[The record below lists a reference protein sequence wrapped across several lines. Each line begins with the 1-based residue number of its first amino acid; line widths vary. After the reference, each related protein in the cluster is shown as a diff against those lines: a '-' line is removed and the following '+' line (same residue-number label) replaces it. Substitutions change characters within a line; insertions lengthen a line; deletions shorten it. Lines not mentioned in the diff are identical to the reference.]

1 MELKFD
7 NNRKRVSICP
17 CGKSNKDGK
26 FTPFKDYDD
35 KGYCHSCAES
45 FFPNEG
51 TISDPVYTP
60 KQTKFKLIET
70 SMFEDS
76 LGDYNTNH
84 FALFLA
90 SRFNKRKAKSMI
102 DKYYIG
108 TYESKVIFW
117 QIDQDYNI
125 RTGKIIEYNK
135 ETGKRQG
142 LPSWV
147 HNYLN
152 QTYKQC
158 LFGLHLIGQNNK
170 PISLVESEKTAVIM
184 SWINPHFNW
193 IATGGISNLSNS
205 RLEVIKGRE
214 LTLFPDQGAYELW
227 DNKAKEIGLNYKIS
241 KECEYWY
248 DDNLI
253 DAKDDIADY
262 YLKNYKSL

>member
-117 QIDQDYNI
+117 QIKSDDIKMKNYVKFQAN
-125 RTGKIIEYNK
+125 KISD
-135 ETGKRQG
+135 
-142 LPSWV
+142 LPLSKLID
-147 HNYLN
+147 NYLTSN
-152 QTYKQC
+152 Q
-158 LFGLHLIGQNNK
+158 I
-170 PISLVESEKTAVIM
+170 V
-184 SWINPHFNW
+184 
-193 IATGGISNLSNS
+193 
-205 RLEVIKGRE
+205 
-214 LTLFPDQGAYELW
+214 
-227 DNKAKEIGLNYKIS
+227 
-241 KECEYWY
+241 
-248 DDNLI
+248 
-253 DAKDDIADY
+253 
-262 YLKNYKSL
+262 